1 MANTETSKHCDN
13 LLKVRSEIK
22 QYVKN
27 TTVKSLNDLI
37 LNLINEN
44 CNKIT
49 KIKTKVVVTTY
60 R

>member
-1 MANTETSKHCDN
+1 MANTETSKHCGN

-37 LNLINEN
+37 LNLIKEN
-44 CNKIT
+44 CNKII

>member
-1 MANTETSKHCDN
+1 MANTETSKYCDN

-37 LNLINEN
+37 LNLIKEN
-44 CNKIT
+44 CNKII

>member
-13 LLKVRSEIK
+13 LLKARSEIK

-37 LNLINEN
+37 LNLIKEN
-44 CNKIT
+44 CNKII